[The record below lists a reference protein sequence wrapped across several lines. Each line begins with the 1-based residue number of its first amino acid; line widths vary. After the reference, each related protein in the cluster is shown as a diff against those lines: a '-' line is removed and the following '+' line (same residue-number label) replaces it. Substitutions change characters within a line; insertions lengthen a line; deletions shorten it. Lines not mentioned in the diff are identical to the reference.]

1 MRIKGGPIL
10 AHTKAMRESRTNLER
25 WATQRLDRATGE
37 ELAASLLH
45 RRQETK
51 FLMPASLLAPLI
63 TQLAPCYRAVRSGAS
78 FAASYRT
85 LYFDTPA
92 LTCFHDHRE
101 RLPHHKVR
109 IRHYDDRRLTIVE
122 VKTKSEDQR
131 SFKFRRPKQFGDSEL
146 NEEDREFVASHLSF
160 SAETL
165 IPQLWTNF
173 CRVTLVGE
181 PGERVTI
188 DCDLSFRRGE
198 VDLQFPD
205 VAVIE
210 VKQERYAQHTPIMR
224 TLASMG
230 LSPVHVSKYGAAVAL
245 TDARH
250 ARPRIASG
258 TSTPWA
264 TS

>member
-1 MRIKGGPIL
+1 MR
-10 AHTKAMRESRTNLER
+10 ASRTNLER
-25 WATQRLDRATGE
+25 WATQRLGRATAE
-37 ELAASLLH
+37 ELAASMLQ

-51 FLMPASLLAPLI
+51 FLMPASLLASLI
-63 TQLAPCYRAVRSGAS
+63 TQLAPSYRAVRSGAS

-109 IRHYDDRRLTIVE
+109 IRHYDDRRVSIVE
-122 VKTKSEDQR
+122 VKTKSQDQR
-131 SFKFRRPKQFGDSEL
+131 SFKFRQPKQFGDSDL
-146 NEEDREFVASHLSF
+146 NDEDREFVARHLSF

-173 CRVTLVGE
+173 CRVTLVGD

-198 VDLQFPD
+198 VYLQFPE

-210 VKQERYAQHTPIMR
+210 VKQERYSEDTPIMR
-224 TLASMG
+224 TLAKMG
-230 LSPVHVSKYGAAVAL
+230 LSPMHVSKYGAAVAL

-250 ARPRIASG
+250 ATHRIANG
-258 TSTPWA
+258 TRSPWA
-264 TS
+264 AR